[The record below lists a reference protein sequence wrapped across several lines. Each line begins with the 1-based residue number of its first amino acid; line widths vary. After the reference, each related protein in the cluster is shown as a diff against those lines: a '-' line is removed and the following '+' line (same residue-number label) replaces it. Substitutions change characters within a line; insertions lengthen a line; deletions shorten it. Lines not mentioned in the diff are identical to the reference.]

1 MITLTIN
8 NKITILKIYV
18 FGGCWENVQECS
30 GSFDIDS
37 EYPSEVYGD
46 IIYTE
51 AGICS
56 ARGIA
61 DHFEGI
67 VK

>member
-1 MITLTIN
+1 MITLKVN
-8 NKITILKIYV
+8 NKITIIKIHV
-18 FGGCWENVQECS
+18 FGGCWENVQECN

-46 IIYTE
+46 IIYNET
-51 AGICS
+51 GICS
-56 ARGIA
+56 VRGIA
-61 DHFEGI
+61 DHFKGI